1 MNFLGCDGLWQ
12 THTDGSTVCTGKLET
27 FTVQEMRD
35 SLTPS
40 ITNAQRIEIGGALF
54 AFFIFIWVCKTVRTS
69 I

>member
-12 THTDGSTVCTGKLET
+12 TQTDGSTVCSGNLQT

-35 SLTPS
+35 SLSPS
-40 ITNAQRIEIGGALF
+40 ITWAQRAEITTSLLGLF
-54 AFFIFIWVCKTVRTS
+54 VFVWVCKIVRTS